1 MTGQSNIR
9 DYAIEQMNLLLTRL
23 AFQVHRAAQ
32 TPGPE
37 EVHDVRVSIRRFSQG
52 LLIFTDVLP
61 QPEVKKIRKRLKGMM
76 RVTSEIRNR
85 DIALEF
91 LLQEKSASH
100 LTRLRKERADYQR
113 QFLELLRRWSA
124 RDFSSK
130 WRNRLI
136 LESR

>member
-1 MTGQSNIR
+1 VTGQSNIR

-32 TPGPE
+32 MPGPD

-52 LLIFTDVLP
+52 LLIFADLLP
-61 QPEVKKIRKRLKGMM
+61 PAEVKKIRKRLKGMM
-76 RVTSEIRNR
+76 QVTSQIRNR

-91 LLQEKSASH
+91 LIQKKHTAH
-100 LTRLRKERADYQR
+100 LARFRKERADYQR
-113 QFLELLRRWSA
+113 QFLDLARRWSA
-124 RDFSSK
+124 RDFSAK
-130 WRNRLI
+130 WRNRLL